1 MGFNFQA
8 RQTRWD
14 VLNANLKTHLEE
26 LPRLTDGQAELEK
39 LINEDLALVAQQSQ
53 LTAKAR
59 DIVVQRRALA
69 KEGNRL
75 REFLAAGLRHRLGP
89 ESQKLVEFGVKP
101 QARKK
106 KKKSPDTNGGGEPP
120 VTPPTPPVAA

>member
-14 VLNANLKTHLEE
+14 VLNANLKTRLQD
-26 LPRLTDGQAELEK
+26 LPQLAEGQAEFEK
-39 LINEDLALVAQQSQ
+39 LINEDLALFAQQSQ
-53 LTAKAR
+53 LTASAR
-59 DIVVQRRALA
+59 DIVVQRRTLA
-69 KEGNRL
+69 KSGNRL
-75 REFLAAGLRHRLGP
+75 REFLAAGLRHHFGS

-106 KKKSPDTNGGGEPP
+106 KKKDPSTNGGEPP
-120 VTPPTPPVAA
+120 VTPPTLPPAA